1 MQKKT
6 VLIGLIILF
15 AVFAVVVFVINRGSG
30 YVKIEAS
37 GFETDLNLRGRWG
50 SKTISVSGSE
60 PVEISAGIYKT
71 ERIVLR
77 KTKDADKWWSILSRR
92 GLWGELA
99 TINIVKG
106 KTTLLKLGPPLEMR
120 TDIQRMGQNAAI
132 GLSLIGRAGEHW
144 SPQVLTYDGPQAA
157 KLKIIDEA
165 GKVLAAGNFK
175 YG

>member
-1 MQKKT
+1 MKKRDIWISAAIIAAA
-6 VLIGLIILF
+6 VLLLYSYSQGT
-15 AVFAVVVFVINRGSG
+15 GSI
-30 YVKIEAS
+30 KIEAL

-60 PVEISAGIYKT
+60 PVEISAGTYKP

-92 GLWGELA
+92 GLWGKLA

-144 SPQVLTYDGPQAA
+144 SPQVLTYNGPQTA

-165 GKVLAAGNFK
+165 GKVLAAGNFR

>member
-1 MQKKT
+1 MKKRAIWIS
-6 VLIGLIILF
+6 VAIIAAAILLLYSYSQ
-15 AVFAVVVFVINRGSG
+15 GTG
-30 YVKIEAS
+30 YIKIEAS

-50 SKTISVSGSE
+50 RKTISVSGSE
-60 PVEISAGIYKT
+60 PVEISAGIYKP

-99 TINIVKG
+99 AINIVKG
-106 KTTLLKLGPPLEMR
+106 KTTVLKLGPPLEMR
-120 TDIQRMGQNAAI
+120 TDIQRSGQNATI
-132 GLSLIGRAGEHW
+132 GLSLIGRASEHW
-144 SPQVLTYDGPQAA
+144 SPQVLTYDGPQTA

-165 GKVLAAGNFK
+165 GKVLAADNFK